1 MRQSL
6 PTAKTVGMRRPLR
19 LVLMSLIALAG
30 CGAPDE
36 RAPFTDSRI
45 PTGIQTR
52 FYPPDGW
59 GWGLIKVG
67 DHPAARYG
75 VSAPPSQPRADVL
88 ILAAYGEPAETWFET
103 ANDLNARG
111 YVVWVLEQV
120 GQGGSGRYSG
130 PRDLGDAPSLDAD
143 ADAARALADRV
154 VRRRPL
160 IVIASRTSAPEA
172 VQALRRGLLADG
184 VVLSAPGL
192 TPDPPATLSQ
202 ARTMRRWGLG
212 WRRADGGTGW
222 SRDGPDDRSLG
233 LTHDALRGRV
243 RLAWQMAN
251 PDLRMGGPS
260 WRWRAGFADAVLAAS
275 SGSLAKLKA
284 PTIVLQPSR
293 GLAAA
298 QTLCRRLP
306 HCTVQPFG
314 PAGDVLQLETDE
326 PRKAW
331 LQAVIAFVETDIAR
345 FSPPPVG
352 ARVTPEG

>member
-1 MRQSL
+1 MQQSL
-6 PTAKTVGMRRPLR
+6 LTAKTVGMRRPLR
-19 LVLMSLIALAG
+19 LVLTTLIALAG
-30 CGAPDE
+30 CGAPDV

-45 PTGIQTR
+45 PTGLQSR

-59 GWGLIKVG
+59 GWGLLKVG
-67 DHPAARYG
+67 ADPAARYG
-75 VSAPPSQPRADVL
+75 VSAPPTQPRADVM
-88 ILAAYGEPAETWFET
+88 ILAPYGEPAEVWFET
-103 ANDLNARG
+103 ASDLNAKG

-143 ADAARALADRV
+143 AAAARALADRV

-172 VQALRRGLLADG
+172 VLALKGGLLADG
-184 VVLSAPGL
+184 VVLSAPDL
-192 TPDPPATLSQ
+192 TPDPPGQLSRD
-202 ARTMRRWGLG
+202 RTMRRWGLG
-212 WRRADGGTGW
+212 WRRADGGAGW
-222 SRDGPDDRSLG
+222 SRDGPDDRALG
-233 LTHDALRGRV
+233 LTHDTLRGRV

-260 WRWRAGFADAVLAAS
+260 WRWRAAFADAVQAAS
-275 SGSLAKLKA
+275 SGTTTKLKA
-284 PTIVLQPSR
+284 PTLVLQPSR

-306 HCTVQPFG
+306 RCTVQPFG
-314 PAGDVLQLETDE
+314 PAADALELETDE

-331 LQAVIAFVETDIAR
+331 LEAVIAFVEADIAR

-352 ARVTPEG
+352 ARVAPEG

>member
-6 PTAKTVGMRRPLR
+6 LTAKTVGMRRPLR
-19 LVLMSLIALAG
+19 LVLMTLIALAG

-45 PTGIQTR
+45 PTGLQTR

-67 DHPAARYG
+67 ADPAARYG
-75 VSAPPSQPRADVL
+75 VSAPPTQPRADVM
-88 ILAAYGEPAETWFET
+88 ILAAYSEPAEAWFET
-103 ANDLNARG
+103 ASDLNAKG
-111 YVVWVLEQV
+111 YVVWVLEQI

-130 PRDLGDAPSLDAD
+130 PRDLGDAPRLDAD
-143 ADAARALADRV
+143 ADTARALADRV

-172 VQALRRGLLADG
+172 VLALKGGLLADG
-184 VVLSAPGL
+184 LVLSAPDL
-192 TPDPPATLSQ
+192 APDPAAQLSRD
-202 ARTMRRWGLG
+202 RTMQRLGLG
-212 WRRADGGTGW
+212 WRRAEGGAGW
-222 SRDGPDDRSLG
+222 SREGPDDRALG
-233 LTHDALRGRV
+233 LTHDGMRGRV

-260 WRWRAGFADAVLAAS
+260 WRWRAGFADAVQAVS
-275 SGSLAKLKA
+275 SGSLAKVKA
-284 PTIVLQPSR
+284 PTLVLQPSH
-293 GLAAA
+293 GLATA
-298 QTLCRRLP
+298 QALCRRLTR
-306 HCTVQPFG
+306 CTVQPFG
-314 PAGDVLQLETDE
+314 PAGEALQLETDE

-331 LQAVIAFVETDIAR
+331 LEAVIAFVETDIAR

-352 ARVTPEG
+352 ARVAPEG